1 MGDITGSIPKETL
14 PLSAEITSG
23 STGTGSSFI
32 DTLVGAPF
40 TLLNMVAL
48 FVGGLG
54 GDIGSSGSADLGT
67 VIGEIAKGM
76 LPA

>member
-1 MGDITGSIPKETL
+1 MDFTGSILQETL
-14 PLSAEITSG
+14 PLSADLMTG
-23 STGTGSSFI
+23 SSGTGSSFV

-48 FVGGLG
+48 FIGGLG

-67 VIGEIAKGM
+67 IVAGIADG
-76 LPA
+76 LPNL

>member
-1 MGDITGSIPKETL
+1 
-14 PLSAEITSG
+14 
-23 STGTGSSFI
+23 
-32 DTLVGAPF
+32 
-40 TLLNMVAL
+40 MVAL